1 MSDRD
6 QTFLD
11 LLAEL
16 RTCQVCAEKLPQAP
30 RPVLQIHPQAKILIA
45 AQAPGRRAHAS
56 GLPFDDLSGDRLR
69 DWLGVSRAQFYDPQI
84 FALVPMGFCYP
95 GKGRSG
101 DLPPRSEC
109 APRWRNSLLSHLL
122 QVELTLVIGQYARQY
137 HLPTSQGS
145 LQELVRNWRDYAPA
159 LIPLPHP
166 SPRNTLWLRRNPWF
180 VEEVLPALRERVA
193 AILPSD
199 FS

>member
-6 QTFLD
+6 QAFWE

-16 RTCQVCAEKLPQAP
+16 RACQVCAEKLPQAP
-30 RPVLQIHPQAKILIA
+30 RPVLQAHPQAKILIA

-69 DWLGVSRAQFYDPQI
+69 DWLGVSRAQFYDPQL

-95 GKGRSG
+95 GKGRTG
-101 DLPPRSEC
+101 DLPPRAEC
-109 APRWRNSLLSHLL
+109 APRWRAFLLSHLL
-122 QVELTLVIGQYARQY
+122 HVDLTLVIGQYARQY

-145 LQELVRNWRDYAPA
+145 LQELVRNWCHYGPA

-180 VEEVLPALRERVA
+180 AKEVLPALRERVA
-193 AILPSD
+193 AILSSD